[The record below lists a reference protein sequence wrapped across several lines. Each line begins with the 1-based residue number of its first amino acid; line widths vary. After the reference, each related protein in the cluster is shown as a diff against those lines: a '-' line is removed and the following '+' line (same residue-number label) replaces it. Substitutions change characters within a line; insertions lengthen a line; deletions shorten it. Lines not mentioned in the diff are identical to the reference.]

1 VKVDGNLGAMGLAR
15 QYYSN
20 INTKLFHIQQTHQ
33 ICTDLSVD
41 GSLSIKRKLS
51 TRPRHTS

>member
-1 VKVDGNLGAMGLAR
+1 MKVDGNLGAMGLAR

-51 TRPRHTS
+51 TRPRHAS